1 MAEEV
6 KSRATGYT
14 LARYI
19 KEAIERTRMPD
30 GPLAQLMGTTKGRVY
45 CWCTGQNAPCWR
57 YLRKLESASGM
68 AIAEYLPEATRGYTL
83 LKNAAAWRDG
93 FRYTAMRRHGVGISW
108 DRYRDALNGIV
119 KEEQLTAKLLIDLCG
134 YYDEWSE
141 GRAIPVQPVQQ
152 SGMSRTE
159 EQEQA
164 LRVYKYVTGT
174 QRPEVFGLQ
183 RKRPKLWICETGALY
198 RIEIDLKNL
207 ETRVYWKPTGALSL
221 RRPLHAVA

>member
-14 LARYI
+14 LERYI
-19 KEAIERTRMPD
+19 KEAIDRTRMPH
-30 GPLAQLMGTTKGRVY
+30 GPLAQLLGTTKGRIY

-57 YLRKLESASGM
+57 YMRKIESVSGM
-68 AIAEYLPEATRGYTL
+68 AIAEYLPEAARGYTL
-83 LKNAAAWRDG
+83 IKNAAAWRDG
-93 FRYTAMRRHGVGISW
+93 FRYTAMRRQGVSISW
-108 DRYRDALNGIV
+108 DRHRDALNGIV
-119 KEEQLTAKLLIDLCG
+119 KEAQLTAKLLIDLCG
-134 YYDEWSE
+134 YYDRWSE
-141 GRAIPVQPVQQ
+141 GRAIPVKPVQQ
-152 SGMSRTE
+152 YGMSRTE

-183 RKRPKLWICETGALY
+183 RKRPKLWICETDALY

-207 ETRVYWKPTGALSL
+207 EARVYWKPTGALSL